1 MVGNDWTKKR
11 LFGPFGTSSPE
22 DTGEEFANMSSGVSA
37 PKPLTPRTAQA
48 MTPQASPQYTGQE
61 QAHAEAIDDGKQAP
75 IAASRY
81 LSYKDDPTWKAH
93 DAQSNDALSGSGG
106 FGAAILDRLTHGYY
120 SSSKANQFQMATA
133 KKNEIEKRYY
143 NQSVLDEAA
152 REKFDTQPSEKK
164 VWDAENRRFND
175 VYVGTHGTR
184 RQVQTSAPT
193 DDVITQF
200 GTKETVQRIPGA
212 TPMIV
217 DPTKAFGGSEGED
230 LDIPGFR
237 GGQSEVYRPMAQL
250 GMDPKMSA
258 DVKEKTSAAAENDA
272 DTQKA
277 LADAGKSRVD
287 AMRLRA
293 DADKTI
299 AEIPFV
305 GQREISPGASLMTGT
320 GKTLGTAKL
329 TPSQID
335 GGSGGSSG
343 RPLSTQDAERLA
355 VSYANGLVGA
365 SDLTKLSPD
374 ATAIWKRAHDE
385 RLNELTGKAPA
396 PAASAPATRF
406 PAGKTTKVTLEDL
419 Q

>member
-1 MVGNDWTKKR
+1 MDSDWINR
-11 LFGPFGTSSPE
+11 NLYGTSGTNSAK
-22 DTGEEFANMSSGVSA
+22 DMLAEFANMSSGVSA

-75 IAASRY
+75 TAASRY
-81 LSYKDDPTWKAH
+81 LAYKDDPEWKQNDEA
-93 DAQSNDALSGSGG
+93 SNSALSGSGG
-106 FGAAILDRLTHGYY
+106 FGAAILDRLTRGYY

-143 NQSVLDEAA
+143 NQSMLEEAA
-152 REKFDTQPSEKK
+152 REKFGTQPSEKK

-258 DVKEKTSAAAENDA
+258 DIGEKTSATAENEA
-272 DTQKA
+272 QTKKA
-277 LADAGKSRVD
+277 LAEAGKAGVETKK
-287 AMRLRA
+287 LN
-293 DADKTI
+293 

-305 GQREISPGASLMTGT
+305 GQREISPGASLMTGG
-320 GKTLGTAKL
+320 GKVLGTAPQ
-329 TPSQID
+329 TNSQLRPGRAGDDD
-335 GGSGGSSG
+335 GDPTFEDDLRAVQKSVSSAAG
-343 RPLSTQDAERLA
+343 KDGMLSNTDTKKIREYMEQRGWDMNTRQKRVA
-355 VSYANGLVGA
+355 GA
-365 SDLTKLSPD
+365 
-374 ATAIWKRAHDE
+374 
-385 RLNELTGKAPA
+385 
-396 PAASAPATRF
+396 APATRF

>member
-22 DTGEEFANMSSGVSA
+22 DTGEEFANMSSGASA
-37 PKPLTPRTAQA
+37 PKPLTPKTAQA

-152 REKFDTQPSEKK
+152 REKFG
-164 VWDAENRRFND
+164 DAPARKG
-175 VYVGTHGTR
+175 VYNQADGKFYDEFIGSHGTVSKR
-184 RQVQTSAPT
+184 EANAPT
-193 DDVITQF
+193 
-200 GTKETVQRIPGA
+200 GETTDKYGNIVTYEKRPGMPA
-212 TPMIV
+212 MVST
-217 DPTKAFGGSEGED
+217 
-230 LDIPGFR
+230 PGFPLDQMPLR
-237 GGQSEVYRPMAQL
+237 
-250 GMDPKMSA
+250 SA
-258 DVKEKTSAAAENDA
+258 DFERGEAEA
-272 DTQKA
+272 KA
-277 LADAGKSRVD
+277 KNAKLEAETRMVNEEAGKRG
-287 AMRLRA
+287 AETR
-293 DADKTI
+293 KI
-299 AEIPFV
+299 NAEIPFV
-305 GQREISPGASLMTGT
+305 GQTVAPGATHYMSG
-320 GKTLGTAKL
+320 GRSVTAPL
-329 TPSQID
+329 TPAQIN

-374 ATAIWKRAHDE
+374 AMAIWKRAHDE

>member
-22 DTGEEFANMSSGVSA
+22 DTGEEFANMSSGASA
-37 PKPLTPRTAQA
+37 PKPLTPKTAQA

-152 REKFDTQPSEKK
+152 REKFG
-164 VWDAENRRFND
+164 DAPARKG
-175 VYVGTHGTR
+175 VYNQADGKFYDEFIGSHGTVSKR
-184 RQVQTSAPT
+184 EANAPT
-193 DDVITQF
+193 
-200 GTKETVQRIPGA
+200 GETTDKYGNIVTYEKRPGMPA
-212 TPMIV
+212 MVST
-217 DPTKAFGGSEGED
+217 
-230 LDIPGFR
+230 PGFPLDQMPLR
-237 GGQSEVYRPMAQL
+237 
-250 GMDPKMSA
+250 SA
-258 DVKEKTSAAAENDA
+258 DFERGEAEA
-272 DTQKA
+272 KA
-277 LADAGKSRVD
+277 KNAKLEAETRMVNEEAGKRG
-287 AMRLRA
+287 AETR
-293 DADKTI
+293 KI
-299 AEIPFV
+299 NAEIPFV

-374 ATAIWKRAHDE
+374 ATAIWRRAHDE